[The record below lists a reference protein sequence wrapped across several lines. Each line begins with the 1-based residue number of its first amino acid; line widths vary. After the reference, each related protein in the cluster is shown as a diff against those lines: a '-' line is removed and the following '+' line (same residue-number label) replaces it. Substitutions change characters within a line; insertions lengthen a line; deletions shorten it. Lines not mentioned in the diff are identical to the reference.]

1 MPLLRLETNIPKSK
15 VTVDF
20 LNQTAAVM
28 AKTLGKPESECGAT
42 VIPDL
47 PVAWGG
53 STDPCGT
60 VTLLSIGKLGV
71 EENKKHSAVL
81 HDHFE
86 KNLEIPR
93 NRLFIIFTDVD
104 PANVGCNGTTFHEI
118 LGGKLMENDDADAG
132 CPA

>member
-20 LNQTAAVM
+20 LNQTTAIM
-28 AKTLGKPESECGAT
+28 AKTLGKPESYCFAT

-47 PVAWGG
+47 PAAWGG

-60 VTLLSIGKLGV
+60 ATLLSIGKLGV
-71 EENKKHSAVL
+71 EENKKHAAVL

-86 KNLEIPR
+86 KNLGIPR
-93 NRLFIIFTDVD
+93 NRLYIIFIDED
-104 PANVGCNGTTFHEI
+104 ASNVGYNGTTFHEI
-118 LGGKLMENDDADAG
+118 FGGK
-132 CPA
+132 